1 MVVEIAAILVA
12 VAFAVLVGYL
22 VPLLIQVRRAVA
34 ESEQLMGRMNSELP
48 SLIAEL
54 RAMSQNLNDLTDQAR
69 SGVEHASVLLHAAG
83 QLGESVQVVHNL
95 VKGSGGSLLANMAG
109 VVAGLR
115 AAKDVVKERLR
126 EGGKHNGG

>member
-22 VPLLIQVRRAVA
+22 VPLLIQVRRTVV
-34 ESEQLMGRMNSELP
+34 ESEQLMARMNSELP

-54 RAMSQNLNDLTDQAR
+54 RAMSQNLNDLTEQAK

-109 VVAGLR
+109 IMAGLR
-115 AAKDVVKERLR
+115 AAKDVMKERLR

>member
-22 VPLLIQVRRAVA
+22 VPLLIQVRRTVA
-34 ESEQLMGRMNSELP
+34 ESEQLMARMNSELP

-54 RAMSQNLNDLTDQAR
+54 RAMSQNLNDLTEQAR

-109 VVAGLR
+109 IMAGLR
-115 AAKDVVKERLR
+115 AAKDVMKERLR

>member
-22 VPLLIQVRRAVA
+22 VPLLIQVRRTVA
-34 ESEQLMGRMNSELP
+34 ESEQLMARMNSELP

-54 RAMSQNLNDLTDQAR
+54 RAMSQNLNDLTEQAK

-109 VVAGLR
+109 IMAGLR
-115 AAKDVVKERLR
+115 AAKDVMKERLR
-126 EGGKHNGG
+126 EGGKHKGG

>member
-1 MVVEIAAILVA
+1 MIVEIAAILVA

-22 VPLLIQVRRAVA
+22 VPLLIQVRRTVA
-34 ESEQLMGRMNSELP
+34 ESEQLMARMNSELP

>member
-22 VPLLIQVRRAVA
+22 VPLLIQVRRTVA
-34 ESEQLMGRMNSELP
+34 ESEQLMARVNSELP

>member
-22 VPLLIQVRRAVA
+22 VPLLIQIRRTVA
-34 ESEQLMGRMNSELP
+34 ESEQLMARMNSELP

-54 RAMSQNLNDLTDQAR
+54 RAMSQNLNDLTEQAK

-109 VVAGLR
+109 IMAGLR
-115 AAKDVVKERLR
+115 AAKDVMKERLR

>member
-22 VPLLIQVRRAVA
+22 VPLLIQIRRTVA
-34 ESEQLMGRMNSELP
+34 ESEQLMARMNSELP

-54 RAMSQNLNDLTDQAR
+54 RAMSQNLNGLTEQAK

-109 VVAGLR
+109 IMAGLR
-115 AAKDVVKERLR
+115 AAKDVMKERLR

>member
-22 VPLLIQVRRAVA
+22 VPLLIQIRRTVA
-34 ESEQLMGRMNSELP
+34 ESEQLMARMNSELP

-54 RAMSQNLNDLTDQAR
+54 RAMSQNLNDLTEQAK

-95 VKGSGGSLLANMAG
+95 VKGSGGSLLSNMAG
-109 VVAGLR
+109 IMAGLR
-115 AAKDVVKERLR
+115 AAKDVMKERLR

>member
-22 VPLLIQVRRAVA
+22 VPLLIQVRRTVV
-34 ESEQLMGRMNSELP
+34 ESEQLMARMNSELP

-54 RAMSQNLNDLTDQAR
+54 RAMSQNLNDLTEQAK

-109 VVAGLR
+109 IVAGLR
-115 AAKDVVKERLR
+115 AAKDVMKERLR

>member
-1 MVVEIAAILVA
+1 MIVDVAAILVA

-22 VPLLIQVRRAVA
+22 VPLLIQVRRTVA
-34 ESEQLMGRMNSELP
+34 ESEQLMARMNSDLP

-83 QLGESVQVVHNL
+83 QLGESVQLVHNL
-95 VKGSGGSLLANMAG
+95 VKGSGGSLLANVTG

>member
-22 VPLLIQVRRAVA
+22 VPLLIQVRRTVA
-34 ESEQLMGRMNSELP
+34 ESEQLMARMNSELP

-54 RAMSQNLNDLTDQAR
+54 RAMSQNLNDLTEQAR

-109 VVAGLR
+109 IVAGLR
-115 AAKDVVKERLR
+115 AAKDVMKERLR

>member
-1 MVVEIAAILVA
+1 MVVEIAAIPVA

-22 VPLLIQVRRAVA
+22 VPLLIQVRRTVA
-34 ESEQLMGRMNSELP
+34 ESEQLMARMNSELP

-54 RAMSQNLNDLTDQAR
+54 RAMSQNLNDLTEQAK

-109 VVAGLR
+109 IMAGLR
-115 AAKDVVKERLR
+115 AAKDVMKERLR

>member
-22 VPLLIQVRRAVA
+22 VPLLIQVRRTVA
-34 ESEQLMGRMNSELP
+34 ESEQLMARMNSELP

-54 RAMSQNLNDLTDQAR
+54 RAMSQNLNDLTEQAR

-109 VVAGLR
+109 IVAGLR
-115 AAKDVVKERLR
+115 AARDVMKERLR

>member
-22 VPLLIQVRRAVA
+22 VPLLIQVRRTVA
-34 ESEQLMGRMNSELP
+34 ESEQLMARMNSELP

-54 RAMSQNLNDLTDQAR
+54 RAMSQNLNDLTEQAK

-109 VVAGLR
+109 IMAGLR
-115 AAKDVVKERLR
+115 AAKDVMKERLR

>member
-1 MVVEIAAILVA
+1 MVVDIAAILVA

-22 VPLLIQVRRAVA
+22 VPLLIQVRRIVA
-34 ESEQLMGRMNSELP
+34 ESEQLITRMNSELP
-48 SLIAEL
+48 PLIAEL

-69 SGVEHASVLLHAAG
+69 SGVEHASVFLHAAG